1 MDEKLTK
8 IRDNHGV
15 RKNSYYLNQENKKK
29 K

>member
-8 IRDNHGV
+8 IRENHGV
-15 RKNSYYLNQENKKK
+15 RKNSYYLNHEIKKK